1 MKKYLY
7 EVRPVKPVMTPEG
20 KSTRRPFSSLLS
32 KEEVMGYMRS
42 CTIYRRFS
50 NAIAPVRVTGSNLEE
65 LHRDKYKEEK
75 TIISS
80 PEQVAEIPLNE
91 KPKDIEYP
99 SFDEESSAVEE
110 KNENPVEDPIVN
122 EEEKVEDISTEEV
135 TDEKSEIVEE
145 SIETTVEESVS
156 EESVVETIEDHI
168 VNENPV
174 EEQVVETT
182 ETEVPVVN
190 DVVEEKNE
198 NPVEEQVVETT
209 EVNTDVK
216 PTQNDQN
223 RDNHTTKNIQVN
235 YNKNKNKR

>member
-75 TIISS
+75 TIVSS

-99 SFDEESSAVEE
+99 SFDEETSAVEE
-110 KNENPVEDPIVN
+110 KNENPVEESIVETKEAPIVN

-145 SIETTVEESVS
+145 SVS
-156 EESVVETIEDHI
+156 
-168 VNENPV
+168 PG
-174 EEQVVETT
+174 
-182 ETEVPVVN
+182 
-190 DVVEEKNE
+190 KL
-198 NPVEEQVVETT
+198 
-209 EVNTDVK
+209 
-216 PTQNDQN
+216 
-223 RDNHTTKNIQVN
+223 
-235 YNKNKNKR
+235 

>member
-75 TIISS
+75 TIVSS

-99 SFDEESSAVEE
+99 SFDEETSAVDE
-110 KNENPVEDPIVN
+110 KNENPVEESVVETKEDSIVN

-156 EESVVETIEDHI
+156 EESVAETIEI
-168 VNENPV
+168 PVVNENPV

-182 ETEVPVVN
+182 EA
-190 DVVEEKNE
+190 
-198 NPVEEQVVETT
+198 
-209 EVNTDVK
+209 NTDVK

>member
-75 TIISS
+75 TIVSS

-99 SFDEESSAVEE
+99 SFDEESSAVDE
-110 KNENPVEDPIVN
+110 KNENPVEESDEETKEDPIIN

-145 SIETTVEESVS
+145 SIEMTVEESVS
-156 EESVVETIEDHI
+156 EETVAETI
-168 VNENPV
+168 
-174 EEQVVETT
+174 
-182 ETEVPVVN
+182 EVPVVN

-209 EVNTDVK
+209 EANIDVK

>member
-75 TIISS
+75 TIVSS

-99 SFDEESSAVEE
+99 SFDEETSAVEE
-110 KNENPVEDPIVN
+110 KNENPVEESVVETKEDRIVN

-156 EESVVETIEDHI
+156 EESVAETIEVPV
-168 VNENPV
+168 VNENPI

-182 ETEVPVVN
+182 EA
-190 DVVEEKNE
+190 
-198 NPVEEQVVETT
+198 
-209 EVNTDVK
+209 NTDVK